1 MQLSEKY
8 CNCPFPHHFY
18 PCILSSSY
26 LRLPPSDIP
35 TVLADSAVFNPDD
48 GSGGG
53 GFVVHWLNNKD
64 LSFTSSMD
72 LFMLQLRKF
81 SEQQL
86 DQTAEDPLD
95 PEGSH
100 MKFDFGMTDNL
111 ASFLKTHQFKNNIM
125 CLKKYHCFL
134 PSLDLD
140 DISDKAS
147 SEHGEEGE
155 PGEQGST
162 KASSPGSSSSM
173 PLPSMLLERKMETL
187 TTEWN
192 KSPDMLFT
200 IHPTDG
206 SFLVWHVKYL
216 DEFNQGIF
224 RQVQVS
230 RKILIQKNQKLL
242 RSCF

>member
-1 MQLSEKY
+1 MEYIDQHCIYLLPPAS
-8 CNCPFPHHFY
+8 PFP
-18 PCILSSSY
+18 L
-26 LRLPPSDIP
+26 SDIP
-35 TVLADSAVFNPDD
+35 SVLADSAVFNTDD
-48 GSGGG
+48 GTGGG
-53 GFVVHWLNNKD
+53 SFVVHWLNNKD
-64 LSFTSSMD
+64 LSFSSSMD

-86 DQTAEDPLD
+86 EQVTEDPLD
-95 PEGSH
+95 PEGSPL
-100 MKFDFGMTDNL
+100 KFDFGMTHNQAYIHVL
-111 ASFLKTHQFKNNIM
+111 EHASIKAPSCCKTMMRFV
-125 CLKKYHCFL
+125 F
-134 PSLDLD
+134 LDLD
-140 DISDKAS
+140 EMSDKAS

-155 PGEQGST
+155 LGEQGST

-173 PLPSMLLERKMETL
+173 PLPSMLLERKLETL

-200 IHPTDG
+200 IHPADG

-230 RKILIQKNQKLL
+230 RK
-242 RSCF
+242 SS

>member
-1 MQLSEKY
+1 M
-8 CNCPFPHHFY
+8 
-18 PCILSSSY
+18 
-26 LRLPPSDIP
+26 
-35 TVLADSAVFNPDD
+35 FNPDD
-48 GSGGG
+48 GTGGG

-86 DQTAEDPLD
+86 EQATEDAVE
-95 PEGSH
+95 PEGSP
-100 MKFDFGMTDNL
+100 MKFDFGMTRSH
-111 ASFLKTHQFKNNIM
+111 ASIRRSTSSGSLKESPEHNF
-125 CLKKYHCFL
+125 FV
-134 PSLDLD
+134 SLDLD
-140 DISDKAS
+140 EMSDKAS

-187 TTEWN
+187 IIEWN

-230 RKILIQKNQKLL
+230 
-242 RSCF
+242 

>member
-1 MQLSEKY
+1 M
-8 CNCPFPHHFY
+8 
-18 PCILSSSY
+18 
-26 LRLPPSDIP
+26 
-35 TVLADSAVFNPDD
+35 LADSAVFSPDD
-48 GSGGG
+48 GTGGG
-53 GFVVHWLNNKD
+53 SFVVHWLNNKD

-72 LFMLQLRKF
+72 LFMLQLRKL

-86 DQTAEDPLD
+86 EQATEDPLD
-95 PEGSH
+95 PEGSPL
-100 MKFDFGMTDNL
+100 KFDFGMTHNQVYIHVL
-111 ASFLKTHQFKNNIM
+111 EHASFKAASCCKSIM
-125 CLKKYHCFL
+125 CFVF
-134 PSLDLD
+134 LDLD
-140 DISDKAS
+140 EMSDKAS

-173 PLPSMLLERKMETL
+173 PLPSMLLERKLETL

-200 IHPTDG
+200 IHPADG

-230 RKILIQKNQKLL
+230 RKSRRKRMLL
-242 RSCF
+242 YPAFNFFLASEKHFISRLAAPLL

>member
-1 MQLSEKY
+1 MPAYDTQ
-8 CNCPFPHHFY
+8 
-18 PCILSSSY
+18 ILT
-26 LRLPPSDIP
+26 II
-35 TVLADSAVFNPDD
+35 A
-48 GSGGG
+48 
-53 GFVVHWLNNKD
+53 
-64 LSFTSSMD
+64 
-72 LFMLQLRKF
+72 
-81 SEQQL
+81 
-86 DQTAEDPLD
+86 
-95 PEGSH
+95 
-100 MKFDFGMTDNL
+100 
-111 ASFLKTHQFKNNIM
+111 LKNHQNMISLYF
-125 CLKKYHCFL
+125 
-134 PSLDLD
+134 LDLD
-140 DISDKAS
+140 EMSDKAS

-187 TTEWN
+187 IIEWN

-230 RKILIQKNQKLL
+230 
-242 RSCF
+242 